1 MQSIDLNCDLGE
13 GVGDDAAL
21 MPLVTSAN
29 IAAGFHAGDPGTIRA
44 TVALAASH
52 GVAIGAHPSLPDR
65 DGFGRRP
72 LPVTP
77 VEAYDL
83 VMYQAGAIEAFA
95 RAAGTRLHHVKAHGA
110 LYNMAARD
118 AALAE
123 ALARAARELGVVL
136 YAQAGTAMTAA
147 AGAMGVAAVAEVFAD
162 RTYQADGTLTP
173 RSHPA
178 AVITDVAAA
187 VGQAL
192 RMVQERRVRS
202 LDGTDV
208 PVDPGTICL
217 HGDQPGA
224 AAFAVALRAAFAA
237 RGIAVRAPTLGGGG
251 SGGPVT
257 GTMGPAAGAG
267 PA

>member
-1 MQSIDLNCDLGE
+1 MPSIDLNCDLGE
-13 GVGDDAAL
+13 GLGDDAAL
-21 MPLVTSAN
+21 IPLVTSAN

-65 DGFGRRP
+65 EGFGRRP

-83 VMYQAGAIEAFA
+83 VMYQSGAVAAFA

-110 LYNMAARD
+110 LYTMAARD

-147 AGAMGVAAVAEVFAD
+147 AAALGVPAVAEVFAD

-173 RSHPA
+173 RGHPA
-178 AVITDVAAA
+178 AVITDVAVA

-192 RMVQERRVRS
+192 RMVEERLVRS
-202 LDGTDV
+202 LDGTEV
-208 PVDPGTICL
+208 PVAPGTICL

-224 AAFAVALRAAFAA
+224 AAFAVALRGAFAA
-237 RGIAVRAPTLGGGG
+237 RGIGVRAPH
-251 SGGPVT
+251 
-257 GTMGPAAGAG
+257 AR
-267 PA
+267 

>member
-1 MQSIDLNCDLGE
+1 MPSIDLNCDLGE
-13 GVGDDAAL
+13 GLGDDAAL

-65 DGFGRRP
+65 EGFGRRP

-83 VMYQAGAIEAFA
+83 VMYQSGAVAAFA

-110 LYNMAARD
+110 LYTMAARD

-147 AGAMGVAAVAEVFAD
+147 AAALGVPAVAEVFAD

-173 RSHPA
+173 RGHPA
-178 AVITDVAAA
+178 AVITDVAVA

-192 RMVQERRVRS
+192 RMVEERLVRS
-202 LDGTDV
+202 LDGTEV
-208 PVDPGTICL
+208 PVAPGTICL

-237 RGIAVRAPTLGGGG
+237 RGIGVRAPH
-251 SGGPVT
+251 
-257 GTMGPAAGAG
+257 AR
-267 PA
+267 

>member
-1 MQSIDLNCDLGE
+1 MQTIDLNCDLGE
-13 GVGDDAAL
+13 GLGDDAAL

-65 DGFGRRP
+65 EGFGRRP

-77 VEAYDL
+77 VAAYDL
-83 VMYQAGAIEAFA
+83 VMYQAGAIAAFA

-110 LYNMAARD
+110 LYNMAVRD

-136 YAQAGTAMTAA
+136 YGQAGSAMIVAA
-147 AGAMGVAAVAEVFAD
+147 AALGVPAIAEVFAD

-173 RSHPA
+173 RGHPA
-178 AVITDVAAA
+178 AVITDVEAA

-192 RMVQERRVRS
+192 RMVEERCVRS
-202 LDGTDV
+202 LDGTEV
-208 PVDPGTICL
+208 PVAPGTLCL

-237 RGIAVRAPTLGGGG
+237 RGIAVRAPQ
-251 SGGPVT
+251 
-257 GTMGPAAGAG
+257 AG
-267 PA
+267 